1 MPPKKFSKDY
11 QPAKRRG
18 RAKKSQVEVWGEM
31 LASYTKSERE
41 HIKDAAL
48 RHACGD
54 VIITESHDGEKLTA
68 KCVSNP
74 TLFLGLLRLVSDAEQ
89 EANKKPQALFIPV
102 PDDIRAKLQSYKHP
116 GANSATA

>member
-48 RHACGD
+48 RQACG
-54 VIITESHDGEKLTA
+54 
-68 KCVSNP
+68 SNP